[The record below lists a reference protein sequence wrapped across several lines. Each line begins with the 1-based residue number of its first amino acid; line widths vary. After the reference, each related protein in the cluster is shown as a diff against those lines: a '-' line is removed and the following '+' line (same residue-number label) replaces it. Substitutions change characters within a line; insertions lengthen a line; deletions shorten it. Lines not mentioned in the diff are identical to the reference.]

1 MFSSGKWA
9 VAGFAVCMLAARGA
23 TAGVGFQSPSS
34 DELKMTVE
42 PLAPGASAI
51 ILYRQ
56 VDRDDNS
63 RTSHEDSYFRIKI
76 LTEEGRKHADVEIP
90 FVKGQ
95 ESIVGIRART
105 IRPDGSIA
113 NFDGKVYE
121 KYLLKGKFEGRDL
134 KVLTK
139 TFTLPDVQ
147 VGGILEYSYT
157 DDLAENTLFDS
168 HWSLSDELFT
178 RKAQFSLKPYKGM
191 YSQWTLRW
199 NWNSLPTGSTSPKE
213 GPDHVVRMEV
223 NNVPA
228 FQEEDYMPPPDEVK
242 SRVNFIY
249 EDGVAAKDQA
259 SYWKAFGKKQND
271 AVESFVWK
279 RKAME
284 QAVAEI
290 VSASDSKDVK
300 LRKIYDRVQQL
311 RNTSYEV
318 EKTEQEQKRA
328 KEKTVENVN
337 AEDIWKRHYGNGVQ
351 LTWLF
356 LGLARAAGFEAYGC
370 MVSDRRQH
378 FFSPITMEGTKLD
391 TNVVLIKLNGQ
402 DVYFDPGAAFTP
414 FGLLTWSETGVVGL
428 RLDKDGGTW
437 IKTMLPEASK
447 SRIEHAGQL
456 KLSDTGDLEG
466 KVTVTYTG
474 LEAMYR
480 RLEERNQDE
489 VERKKFLEE
498 LLTSQIGAAAEVELT
513 NKPDWAS
520 SETPLV
526 AEFNLKIPGW
536 AANAGKHAMIPA
548 AIFTAAEKGM
558 FEHANRVQPVYF
570 EYPHESADDVTVQ
583 LPSGW
588 QVSSVPR
595 PQDQDGHVIR
605 YTVKVEPG
613 QGSLRLTRVLSVD
626 FTMLELKYYPALR
639 NFFEVVRAGDGQQIV
654 LQPGEVH
661 AGN

>member
-1 MFSSGKWA
+1 MFSSRKWA
-9 VAGFAVCMLAARGA
+9 VAAFAVCMLGARGV
-23 TAGVGFQSPSS
+23 TASVGFQPPSS
-34 DELKMTVE
+34 DELKMTTE
-42 PLAPGASAI
+42 PLAPGAAAV
-51 ILYRQ
+51 ILYRE

-63 RTSHEDSYFRIKI
+63 RTSHEDIYFRIKI

-90 FVKGQ
+90 FVKGR
-95 ESIVGIRART
+95 ENVVGIKART

-113 NFDGKVYE
+113 NFDGKVYD
-121 KYLLKGKFEGRDL
+121 KNLLKGKFEGRGV
-134 KVLTK
+134 KVLAK

-147 VGGILEYSYT
+147 VGSILEYSYT
-157 DDLAENTLFDS
+157 NDLEEDTLFDS
-168 HWSLSDELFT
+168 RWILNDELFT
-178 RKAQFSLKPYKGM
+178 RKAEFSLKPYKGT
-191 YSQWTLRW
+191 YSVYTLRW
-199 NWNSLPTGSTSPKE
+199 SWNSLPTGAAAPKE
-213 GPDHVVRMEV
+213 GPDHLVRMEV

-228 FQEEDYMPPPDEVK
+228 FQEEDYMPPPEVVK
-242 SRVNFIY
+242 STVSFIY
-249 EDGVAAKDQA
+249 EEGSAAKDQA
-259 SYWKAFGKKQND
+259 TYWKAFGKREN
-271 AVESFVWK
+271 AWLENFVGK

-290 VSASDSKDVK
+290 VSASDSQDVK

-318 EKTEQEQKRA
+318 AKTEQEQKRA
-328 KEKTVENVN
+328 KEKVSENVN
-337 AEDIWKRHYGNGVQ
+337 AEDIWKRKYGDGFD

-370 MVSDRRQH
+370 RVSDRRQH
-378 FFSPITMEGTKLD
+378 FFSPVSMEGRKLD
-391 TNVVLIKLNGQ
+391 ANVVLVKLNGQ

-414 FGLLTWSETGVVGL
+414 FGLLTWSETGVTGL

-437 IKTMLPEASK
+437 IKTTLPEASK
-447 SRIEHAGQL
+447 SRIEHGGQL

-480 RLEERNQDE
+480 RLEERNKDE

-498 LLTSQIGAAAEVELT
+498 LLTSQIGSAAEAELT
-513 NKPDWAS
+513 NKPDWAG

-526 AEFNLKIPGW
+526 TEFNLKITGW
-536 AANAGKHAMIPA
+536 AANAGRRAMIPV

-558 FEHANRVQPVYF
+558 FEHANRVQPIYF
-570 EYPHESADDVTVQ
+570 EYPHESSDDLTVE

-605 YTVKVEPG
+605 YTVKVESG
-613 QGSLRLTRVLSVD
+613 KGTLRLTRVLTVD
-626 FTMLELKYYPALR
+626 FMMLELKYYPALR
-639 NFFEVVRAGDGQQIV
+639 NFFQAVRTGDGQQIV